1 MSQYHNKFGVS
12 LVAAAVAAALSGGFG
27 GVAYA
32 DDAAESGTGGSVD
45 SKQVEQVVVTAR
57 RREESLQEAPVAVT
71 FLSGE
76 SLENADVRRVTD
88 LTSMIPNLSI
98 NSGYRQGSL
107 WISLR
112 GIPSVQGGEP
122 PVSVLIDGVQ
132 VPGQD
137 FINEELGDLANVQVL
152 RGPQG
157 ALYGRGAIG
166 GAILI
171 DTQKPTNDLTGNLTL
186 DYGNHNDQR
195 AIGTLSGALVPDMI
209 LGRITV
215 LARQTDGFQPN
226 FTTGGYADGGKGI
239 NVNGRLLFELGDGW
253 SIDLNA
259 RRQHGVDGASYEYL
273 ATDKTRYDYDTVG
286 DVNDPNVTDD
296 HTIYSVS
303 AKVDKKFDYVTLTSI
318 TQSANSDS
326 ILYGDGDFSATH
338 GVVQYNR
345 ISMKAINQD
354 LRIATNGDGPTQWMV
369 GAFYQARTD
378 VNYLLETS
386 DPLADPTLYPPGAIY
401 ANSNQHD
408 LSHAWAAYAQLIQKL
423 PGGFELTVAG
433 RYDEDRRSSYDEEV
447 PATRTQATFDKFQPS
462 GTLKKDLAENIN
474 VYATIGRGFQSGGF
488 NPYEDTQTL
497 GVARLFQPETS
508 TNYEIGAKTRWLDGA
523 LTANFAAYYT
533 DFRNQQFFFIAVQPI
548 VARDVYNIDKTRID
562 GVEAEITYNLAK
574 DLTVTGSV
582 GSSSSSILQFEGTD
596 QFHGNSSPNSYA
608 YTANASVQYTPRITG
623 DVTGLAY
630 LDWERRGPTYFDVQ
644 NQYGVGPSDTFNG
657 RLGVSF
663 SRYQVSAYMRN
674 ITDVRYPVLFQANA
688 AGPGVAGQLLNMPR
702 QFGLEVKA
710 SL

>member
-1 MSQYHNKFGVS
+1 MNRYQNKSGVS
-12 LVAAAVAAALSGGFG
+12 LVAAAVAAALYWGSGS
-27 GVAYA
+27 VAHA
-32 DDAAESGTGGSVD
+32 DEAAASATGNSSDAAG
-45 SKQVEQVVVTAR
+45 VEQVVVTAR
-57 RREESLQEAPVAVT
+57 RREESLQEVPVAVSVI
-71 FLSGE
+71 SGE
-76 SLENADVRRVTD
+76 TLETADVRRVTD

-112 GIPSVQGGEP
+112 GIPSVHGGEP

-137 FINEELGDLANVQVL
+137 FINEELGDLSSVQVL

-171 DTQKPTNDLTGNLTL
+171 DTQRPTNDLTGNLTL
-186 DYGNHNDQR
+186 DYGNHNDER
-195 AIGTLSGALVPDMI
+195 AIGTLSGALIPDMI

-253 SIDLNA
+253 TLDLNA

-273 ATDKTRYDYDTVG
+273 ATDKTRYEYDSVG

-303 AKVDKKFDYVTLTSI
+303 AKVDKKLDYVTLTSI

-338 GVVQYNR
+338 GIVQYNR

-354 LRIATNGDGPTQWMV
+354 LRIATNGEGPTQWMV

-378 VNYLLETS
+378 VDYLLETS
-386 DPLADPTLYPPGAIY
+386 DPLADPTQYPPGMIY

-408 LSHAWAAYAQLIQKL
+408 LSHAWAAYAQVIQKL

-433 RYDEDRRSSYDEEV
+433 RYDRDNRSSYDEEV
-447 PATRTQATFDKFQPS
+447 PATKTGATFDEFQPS
-462 GTLKKDLAENIN
+462 GTLKKDINQNIN
-474 VYATIGRGFQSGGF
+474 VYATVGRGFQSGGF

-497 GVARLFQPETS
+497 GVARLFKPETS
-508 TNYEIGAKTRWLDGA
+508 TNYEIGAKTRWLEGA

-533 DFRNQQFFFIAVQPI
+533 DFNNQQFFFISVTPI
-548 VARDVYNIDKTRID
+548 ARDVYNIDKTRID

-644 NQYGVGPSDTFNG
+644 NDYGVGPSDTLNG

-663 SRYQVSAYMRN
+663 SRYQISAYMRN
-674 ITDVRYPVLFQANA
+674 ITDVRFPVLFQANA

-702 QFGLEVKA
+702 QFGLEFKA

>member
-1 MSQYHNKFGVS
+1 MSQYHNKSGAC
-12 LVAAAVAAALSGGFG
+12 LVAAAVAVALYGGFSG
-27 GVAYA
+27 IALA
-32 DDAAESGTGGSVD
+32 DDAAESGPGS
-45 SKQVEQVVVTAR
+45 SASNQVEQVVVTAR
-57 RREESLQEAPVAVT
+57 RREESLQEVPVAVSVI
-71 FLSGE
+71 SGDT
-76 SLENADVRRVTD
+76 LETADVRRVTD
-88 LTSMIPNLSI
+88 LTSMVPNLSI

-137 FINEELGDLANVQVL
+137 FINEEYGNISSVQVL

-171 DTQKPTNDLTGNLTL
+171 DTQKPGNDLEGSVIL

-195 AIGTLSGALVPDMI
+195 AIGNLSGALVPDMI
-209 LGRITV
+209 LGSFSV

-226 FTTGGYADGGKGI
+226 FTTGGYADAGKGI

-253 SIDLNA
+253 NIDLNA

-273 ATDKTRYDYDTVG
+273 ATNANRYDYDTVG

-326 ILYGDGDFSATH
+326 ILYGDADFSAVH
-338 GVVQYNR
+338 EEVQYNR

-369 GAFYQARTD
+369 GAFYQERTD
-378 VNYLLETS
+378 VNYLLESS
-386 DPLADPTLYPPGAIY
+386 DPQANPVLFPPGMIY

-408 LSHAWAAYAQLIQKL
+408 LSHAWATYAQLIQKL

-433 RYDEDRRSSYDEEV
+433 RYDRDNRSSYDEEV
-447 PATRTQATFDKFQPS
+447 PASKTGATFDQFQPS
-462 GTLKKDLAENIN
+462 GTLKKDLNENIN

-488 NPYEDTQTL
+488 NPYEDTQEL
-497 GVARLFQPETS
+497 GVARQFQPETS

-523 LTANFAAYYT
+523 LTANFAGYYT
-533 DFRNQQFFFIAVQPI
+533 DFRNEQFFFIAVQPI

-562 GVEAEITYNLAK
+562 GLEAEINYNLAK
-574 DLTVTGSV
+574 DLMVTGSV
-582 GSSSSSILQFEGTD
+582 GSSSSEILQFEGTD

-608 YTANASVQYTPRITG
+608 YTANASVQYTPKITAG
-623 DVTGLAY
+623 VTGLAY
-630 LDWERRGPTYFDVQ
+630 LDWERRGTMYFDVQ
-644 NQYGVGPSDTFNG
+644 NDYKVGPSDTFNG

-663 SRYQVSAYMRN
+663 SRYQISAYMRN

-702 QFGLEVKA
+702 QFGLEFKA

>member
-1 MSQYHNKFGVS
+1 MSQYHNNSGVP
-12 LVAAAVAAALSGGFG
+12 LVAAVVAVTLYGSFG
-27 GVAYA
+27 NAAYA
-32 DDAAESGTGGSVD
+32 DDAVGSGTGGAD
-45 SKQVEQVVVTAR
+45 NNQVEQVVVTAR
-57 RREESLQEAPVAVT
+57 RREESLQEVPVAVSV
-71 FLSGE
+71 LSGE
-76 SLENADVRRVTD
+76 TLESADVRRVTD
-88 LTSMIPNLSI
+88 LTSMVPNLSI

-137 FINEELGDLANVQVL
+137 FINEELGDLASVQVL

-171 DTQKPTNDLTGNLTL
+171 DTQKPTNDLAGNVTL
-186 DYGNHNDQR
+186 DYGNHNDER
-195 AIGTLSGALVPDMI
+195 AIATLSGALVPDMI

-239 NVNGRLLFELGDGW
+239 NVNGRLLFELDDGW
-253 SIDLNA
+253 TIDLNA

-303 AKVDKKFDYVTLTSI
+303 AKVDKKIGNLTLTSI
-318 TQSANSDS
+318 TQSADSDS
-326 ILYGDGDFSATH
+326 VLYGDADFVATH
-338 GVVQYNR
+338 EIVQYNR

-354 LRIATNGDGPTQWMV
+354 LRIATNDAGPTQWMV

-386 DPLADPTLYPPGAIY
+386 DPQADPVLFPPGMIY

-408 LSHAWAAYAQLIQKL
+408 LSHAWATYAQLIQKL

-433 RYDEDRRSSYDEEV
+433 RYDRDNRSSYDEDL
-447 PATRTQATFDKFQPS
+447 PATKTGATFDEFQPS
-462 GTLKKDLAENIN
+462 GTLKKDINPNIN

-497 GVARLFQPETS
+497 GVARLFRPETS

-533 DFRNQQFFFIAVQPI
+533 DFKNQQFFFISVTPI
-548 VARDVYNIDKTRID
+548 ARDVYNIDKTRID
-562 GVEAEITYNLAK
+562 GIETEVSYNIAK

-582 GSSSSSILQFEGTD
+582 GSSSSSILEFQGTD

-608 YTANASVQYTPRITG
+608 YTANASVQYTPRITAG
-623 DVTGLAY
+623 VTGLAY
-630 LDWERRGPTYFDVQ
+630 LDWERRGPIYFDVQ
-644 NQYGVGPSDTFNG
+644 NQYSVGPSDTFNG

-674 ITDVRYPVLFQANA
+674 ISDVRYPVLFQANA

-702 QFGLEVKA
+702 QFGLEFKA